1 MSRRDIP
8 EINAGSMADIAF
20 LLLIFFLVTTTMDI
34 DAGIPRKLP
43 PKSDPNVKPPDIKKR
58 NVLVVNVGR
67 DGNILVNGEDYLEV
81 NQIKNRAI
89 EFLDNGEGKGKD
101 GQFCNYCEGNK
112 LVTSSIH
119 PNRAVIS
126 LQSSRETKHGVYIQ
140 VTNELVRAYN
150 ELRDR
155 ESKKLYGE
163 SFETILAKAK
173 KKSKDEVLKA
183 QIEKIRNRFPM
194 LLSEAEPIK
203 INN

>member
-1 MSRRDIP
+1 MAKRDIP

-43 PKSDPNVKPPDIKKR
+43 PKADPNVKPPDIKKR

-67 DGNILVNGEDYLEV
+67 DGNILVNGEDYLEI
-81 NQIKNRAI
+81 NQIKERAK

-101 GQFCNYCEGNK
+101 GNFCTYCEGKK
-112 LVTSSIH
+112 LITSSVH

-126 LQSSRETKHGVYIQ
+126 LQSSRETKHGIYIQ

-155 ESKKLYGE
+155 EAQKIYGE
-163 SFETILAKAK
+163 SFEDILAEAK
-173 KKSKDEVLKA
+173 KKPKDEILKA
-183 QIEKIRNRFPM
+183 KVIKVRERYPM